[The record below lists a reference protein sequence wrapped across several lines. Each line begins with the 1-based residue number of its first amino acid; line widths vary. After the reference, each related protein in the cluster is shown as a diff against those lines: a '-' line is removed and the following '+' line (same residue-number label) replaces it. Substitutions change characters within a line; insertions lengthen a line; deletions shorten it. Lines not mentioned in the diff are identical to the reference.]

1 MHLFMDARWVH
12 RIYLWMLGGCTSP
25 AKKPS
30 RALPKLVVITS
41 EVTILDPLG
50 ALNFGEAL
58 PVVKMVQGLGFT
70 IQGLGLKV

>member
-1 MHLFMDARWVH
+1 
-12 RIYLWMLGGCTSP
+12 MLGGCTSP

-30 RALPKLVVITS
+30 RALPQLVVITS

-58 PVVKMVQGLGFT
+58 PVVKMVQGLGLM
-70 IQGLGLKV
+70 IRGLGLKVSGL